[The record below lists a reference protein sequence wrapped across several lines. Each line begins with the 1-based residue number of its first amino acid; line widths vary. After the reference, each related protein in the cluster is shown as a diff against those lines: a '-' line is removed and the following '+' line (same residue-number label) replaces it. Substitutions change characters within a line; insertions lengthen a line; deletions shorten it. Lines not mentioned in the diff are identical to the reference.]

1 MKGRYAVELF
11 PNNPAF
17 YLILPIAGAGC
28 FLFLFCVSLVIDPY
42 SKTIR
47 LFALICLFGALVN
60 ADVALVSSVRD
71 DYLALTIDRYFY
83 CIFSLSLPLYVL
95 FVHAFLNITKR
106 RGVEAATAVMAVGFA
121 LFSKGNKFIAGMNH
135 YSFGRIARA
144 GPGFLLFAAL
154 ATVIICYCLLVMIQG
169 IERAR
174 TNEQRN
180 RIIFVLIGM
189 GGATILIA
197 MNILP
202 VVGYAVYPL
211 GNFSFIPAVILAFG
225 VLKYDLFDVNDVIR
239 KSTVYFV
246 LTAFLTALYVAAM
259 YLFNLFFIDY
269 QDEHPYGL
277 PLILAVIVVF
287 IVKPLYE
294 KVDDVIQMMFF
305 RGRYA
310 YHRTLR
316 NFSATL
322 NTFLRRCDIV
332 DYIVTAIAAALG
344 VRTVSIFVFDTAS
357 GEVVTAGDV
366 VSNIKIEEA
375 KTAIPDLADFFEPA
389 RRPVTRS
396 ASERMGDNEALIK
409 VFSMMEAAL
418 LVPIFGEDRLGGI
431 IALGEK
437 KHGGVFSREE
447 RELLMTV
454 ANQAA
459 IALENARRYE
469 TIVRLNADLER
480 RVDERTGELQKA
492 LYEKEQ
498 TQEQLVRSES
508 LATIGQLVAGVAH
521 ELNNPLA
528 SASSLIESSIESLKE
543 EREPCD
549 ETIDDLSFS
558 LTELNRA
565 TGIVTSL
572 LGLSRQTVTYEE
584 PVDINEII
592 DDALRV
598 LHNDYKRHDI
608 VIKRE
613 YGEAMPE
620 LEGNFAA
627 LGQVFI
633 NIIKNALQ
641 SKGDGQIIV
650 SLATTYR
657 EKDDRIV
664 VECCDTGCGISS
676 EVQPHIFKPFYTTK
690 NPGEGTGLGLY
701 IVHEI
706 ITRHEGAIKILSYRG
721 QGTTVTV
728 ELPRTRRKL

>member
-1 MKGRYAVELF
+1 MKGRCAVELF

-17 YLILPIAGAGC
+17 YLVLPVAGAGC
-28 FLFLFCVSLVIDPY
+28 FLFLFCISLVSDPY
-42 SKTIR
+42 SKTVR

-60 ADVALVSSVRD
+60 GDVALVSAVPD
-71 DYLALTIDRYFY
+71 DSLALTIDRYFY
-83 CIFSLSLPLYVL
+83 TLFPFSLPLYIF
-95 FVHAFLNITKR
+95 FVHAFLDLRNR
-106 RGVEAATAVMAVGFA
+106 RIVGAAAAAFGVVFA
-121 LFSKGNKFIAGMNH
+121 FLSHRDVFIAGMNH
-135 YSFGRIARA
+135 YSFGRIARG
-144 GPGFLLFAAL
+144 GPGFYLFAAT
-154 ATVIICYCLLVMIQG
+154 AAVIICYCLTVMMLG
-169 IERAR
+169 IKRAQS
-174 TNEQRN
+174 NEQRN

-202 VVGYAVYPL
+202 VVGYSVYPL

-225 VLKYDLFDVNDVIR
+225 VLKYDLFDAKDMIR

-246 LTAFLTALYVAAM
+246 LTTFLTAFYVAVV
-259 YLFNLFFIDY
+259 YLFNVFFIDY
-269 QDEHPYGL
+269 QDDHPYGL
-277 PLILAVIVVF
+277 PLVLAVIVVF
-287 IVKPLYE
+287 IFKPLYG
-294 KVDDVIQMMFF
+294 KVDDVVQMMFF

-316 NFSATL
+316 EFSATL
-322 NTFLRRCDIV
+322 TTFFKRADIV
-332 DYIVTAIAAALG
+332 EYIVATIEAALG
-344 VRTVSIFVFDTAS
+344 VRTVSIIVADTV
-357 GEVVTAGDV
+357 GGGVITAGRAMGNATSEDV
-366 VSNIKIEEA
+366 MSAIRDAGDYFNI
-375 KTAIPDLADFFEPA
+375 T
-389 RRPVTRS
+389 RRSVNRD
-396 ASERMGDNEALIK
+396 ACDRRGDNKDLIN

-418 LVPIFGEDRLGGI
+418 LVPIIGKDRIDGM

-437 KHGGVFSREE
+437 KRGGVFSHED
-447 RELLMTV
+447 RELLMIV
-454 ANQAA
+454 ANQTA

-469 TIVRLNADLER
+469 TIVRLNTDLER
-480 RVDERTGELQKA
+480 RVEKRTAELRRV
-492 LYEKEQ
+492 LYEKER

-528 SASSLIESSIESLKE
+528 SASSLIESSIEALKE

-558 LTELNRA
+558 LTELGRA

-584 PVDINEII
+584 PVDISEVI

-598 LHNDYKRHDI
+598 LYNDYKRRDI

-613 YGEAMPE
+613 YDEDVPM

-641 SKGDGQIIV
+641 SKVDGRIIV

-657 EKDDRIV
+657 ENDDRIV
-664 VECCDTGCGISS
+664 VECRDTGCGIPR
-676 EVQPHIFKPFYTTK
+676 EARPHIFKPFYTTK
-690 NPGEGTGLGLY
+690 DPGEGTGLGLY

-706 ITRHEGAIKILSYRG
+706 ITRHAGCITVCSNDG

-728 ELPRTRRKL
+728 VLPRTRRQS